1 MRKIIDLLFSRVV
14 IVGLLI
20 LFQAAVLVMLIWR
33 LSNYFVFV
41 YGVLLLLSILVTL
54 WLVNKDDN
62 PSYKLAWIIPI
73 MAFPLFG
80 GLFYLLFGNTHISK
94 KMSLSMEAA
103 AQRTRPLLQQD
114 ETLGKELEA
123 ADKSIQNQSY
133 YLTHRS
139 GYPLFIRTETSYLS
153 PGERKFETL
162 KAELEK
168 AEHFIFLEYFIIE
181 PGVMWNSI
189 LEILRRKVSE
199 GVDVRVVYDDC
210 GCLTTLPDDYDKQ
223 LEKMGIQCVR
233 FNRFRPVLSI
243 IMNHRDHRKIAVI
256 DGHTGFM
263 GGINLAD
270 EYINAVDKHGHWK
283 DAAVMLKGEAVWSLT
298 VMFLQMWETMTGIS
312 EEYDRY
318 RPHVNHSEAFAEDGF
333 VQPFSDSPIDHERV
347 GEMVYTNIICR
358 AKDYVYI
365 ASPYLI
371 IDNEMSTA
379 LILAAKSGVDVR
391 IITPHHG
398 DKWYV
403 HSLTRA
409 YYRQLIEGGVKI
421 YEYEPG
427 FIHSKLFIADDEV
440 SVVGTIN
447 LDYRSL
453 YLHFECGVWM
463 YRSRAVME
471 AKKDYLG
478 TLERCIPITLDSELL
493 RIGPLKRLVRAVL
506 RLFAPLM

>member
-1 MRKIIDLLFSRVV
+1 MRKLIDTLFSRLV

-20 LFQAAVLVMLIWR
+20 ALQAVFLVVFIWR
-33 LSNYFVFV
+33 LSSYFVFL
-41 YGVLLLLSILVTL
+41 YGALLVLSILVTL
-54 WLVNKDDN
+54 WLVNKNDN

-73 MAFPLFG
+73 MTFPMFG
-80 GLFYLLFGNTHISK
+80 GLFYLFFGNTHVSK
-94 KMSLSMEAA
+94 KMTSGMVRVAK
-103 AQRTRPLLQQD
+103 RTLPLLKQD
-114 ETLGKELEA
+114 ESLGEKLGKL
-123 ADKSIQNQSY
+123 DKGIQNQSHY
-133 YLTHRS
+133 ITYHS
-139 GYPLFIRTETSYLS
+139 GYPLFGRTETAYLS
-153 PGERKFETL
+153 PGEAKFEAL

-181 PGVMWNSI
+181 KGVMWDGV
-189 LEILRRKVSE
+189 LEILRRKAAA
-199 GVDVRVVYDDC
+199 GVDVRVMYDDC
-210 GCLTTLPDDYDKQ
+210 GCLTTLPGGYDRQ
-223 LEKMGIQCVR
+223 LEEMGIQCVR
-233 FNRFRPVLSI
+233 FNKFRPVLSM

-263 GGINLAD
+263 GGVNLAD

-283 DAAVMLKGEAVWSLT
+283 DASVMLKGEAVWSLT
-298 VMFLQMWETMTGIS
+298 VMFLQMWEIVTGS
-312 EEYDRY
+312 EEDYECF
-318 RPHVNHSEAFAEDGF
+318 RPHRSHPAPFGEDGF
-333 VQPFSDSPIDHERV
+333 VQPYSDSPIDQERV
-347 GEMVYTNIICR
+347 GEMVYTNIISR

-371 IDNEMSTA
+371 IDNEMATS

-391 IITPHHG
+391 IMTPHRG

-427 FIHSKLFIADDEV
+427 FVHSKTFVADDEV
-440 SVVGTIN
+440 GVVGTIN

-463 YRSRAVME
+463 YRSRAVMQVKE
-471 AKKDYLG
+471 DYVK
-478 TLERCIPITLDSELL
+478 TLEKCIPITLDSEL
-493 RIGPLKRLVRAVL
+493 INAGPVKSLVRAVL